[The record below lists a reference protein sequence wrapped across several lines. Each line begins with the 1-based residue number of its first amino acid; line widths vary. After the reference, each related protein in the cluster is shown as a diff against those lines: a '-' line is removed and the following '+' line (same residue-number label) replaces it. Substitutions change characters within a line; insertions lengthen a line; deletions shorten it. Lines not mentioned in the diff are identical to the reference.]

1 MPDPTTLPESFTD
14 CQDPLIKGHV
24 EEGSAAYYT
33 KDYAS
38 ATSILLQVVHDPVAQ
53 CFLGLTYL
61 DDPEQMALR
70 EVGWEMV
77 TASAEAGFEYA
88 WYTLANRYLDLE
100 KTPHNLQ
107 QASRW
112 FRKGA
117 ELGCTSSQY
126 LLGWCLC
133 NLEDYL
139 EATKWLCLAV
149 ALGNSNAQGLFESVA
164 VNLKPGEWEHGHTLA
179 LEWLD
184 LKEQGSVERY
194 HGALQAYC
202 GKTPLSPENV

>member
-14 CQDPLIKGHV
+14 CQDPLIKEQV
-24 EEGSAAYYT
+24 AQGSAAYYT

-38 ATSILLQVVHDPVAQ
+38 ATSILLPLAHDPVAQ
-53 CFLGLTYL
+53 CFLGLVYL
-61 DDPEQMALR
+61 DDPEQEAMR
-70 EVGWEMV
+70 DTGWEYL

-88 WYTLANRYLDLE
+88 WYALANRYLNLE

-126 LLGWCLC
+126 SLGWCLC

-139 EATKWLCLAV
+139 QATKWLCLAV

-184 LKEQGSVERY
+184 LKERGPVERY
-194 HGALQAYC
+194 HGPLRAYC
-202 GKTPLSPENV
+202 GLEFAAHIE